1 MSDSNCKIILK
12 FEVSM
17 RKRILARIFKVRFQ
31 WRESYE
37 QSCFRSITLCIRK
50 RYNENTLGETCVSF
64 KENSTKTYRKSGPVP
79 S

>member
-1 MSDSNCKIILK
+1 MMKL
-12 FEVSM
+12 
-17 RKRILARIFKVRFQ
+17 ILARIFKVRFH

-64 KENSTKTYRKSGPVP
+64 KGNSTKTYRKSGLVP